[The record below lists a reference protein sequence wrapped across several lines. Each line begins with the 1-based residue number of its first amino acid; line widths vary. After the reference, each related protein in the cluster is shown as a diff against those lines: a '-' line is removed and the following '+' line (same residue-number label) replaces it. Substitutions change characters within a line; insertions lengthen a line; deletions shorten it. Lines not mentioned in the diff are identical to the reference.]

1 MSNTNSA
8 HIDQLIANAHELI
21 RTGKVKLADSFKQNS
36 FLVDGPSE
44 DPIENIKA
52 ISANEPVQLI
62 FDSLNDR
69 DTPFSN
75 IDERHAKM
83 GTITPLNEN
92 ASNAL
97 KDVLLSTDEQDHDV
111 PVLSNDPNFK
121 INHGSNLSFTTDKV
135 AGYEFPQDLT
145 LTGNSQLTIDGE
157 LKGKDITLDHQ
168 SNIHTQTETRDV
180 ADISHSRFSN
190 VQTVN
195 ADQGIGLDIHN
206 SEIRNCVIDG
216 ARVSDYE
223 PDDGLEA
230 HAHAE
235 NSVIDGCKLNNF
247 NFKDAAIS
255 KYGRIIDEFGPQK
268 LEKPAN
274 ELSNVGLTN
283 TKINSLKP
291 FKLHDTSI
299 YNTAVTN
306 TKLGSEVN
314 YAVIGNSF
322 LTDANAVENDP
333 DFKIEFSALRN
344 IIANNS
350 IKAHSLFMNGDEY
363 SPIVIAKKL
372 DLAQDTNKKDFNA
385 KSGCV
390 ISDKHN
396 DQALTS
402 IADFAQKPEVF
413 HEPPVDS
420 ANYQKLTERN
430 VNKNMQDYFNT
441 PALWSNDQSYT
452 PAEARRF
459 RANTDYSSMFFEE
472 QDSENNNLI
481 EQVGDEAVKAA
492 DKVKTAIKAKAKAQD
507 EPEL

>member
-1 MSNTNSA
+1 M
-8 HIDQLIANAHELI
+8 
-21 RTGKVKLADSFKQNS
+21 
-36 FLVDGPSE
+36 
-44 DPIENIKA
+44 
-52 ISANEPVQLI
+52 
-62 FDSLNDR
+62 
-69 DTPFSN
+69 
-75 IDERHAKM
+75 
-83 GTITPLNEN
+83 
-92 ASNAL
+92 
-97 KDVLLSTDEQDHDV
+97 
-111 PVLSNDPNFK
+111 
-121 INHGSNLSFTTDKV
+121 
-135 AGYEFPQDLT
+135 
-145 LTGNSQLTIDGE
+145 
-157 LKGKDITLDHQ
+157 
-168 SNIHTQTETRDV
+168 
-180 ADISHSRFSN
+180 
-190 VQTVN
+190 
-195 ADQGIGLDIHN
+195 
-206 SEIRNCVIDG
+206 
-216 ARVSDYE
+216 
-223 PDDGLEA
+223 
-230 HAHAE
+230 
-235 NSVIDGCKLNNF
+235 
-247 NFKDAAIS
+247 
-255 KYGRIIDEFGPQK
+255 
-268 LEKPAN
+268 
-274 ELSNVGLTN
+274 
-283 TKINSLKP
+283 KP

-299 YNTAVTN
+299 YNTAISN

-314 YAVIGNSF
+314 YSVIGNSF
-322 LTDANAVENDP
+322 LTDANAAENDP

-430 VNKNMQDYFNT
+430 VNKKMQDYFNT

-452 PAEARRF
+452 PAENRRF

-472 QDSENNNLI
+472 QDPENNDLI

-492 DKVKTAIKAKAKAQD
+492 DKVKTAMKAKAKAQD

>member
-1 MSNTNSA
+1 MSNTNSE

-52 ISANEPVQLI
+52 ISANESVQLI

-75 IDERHAKM
+75 IDERHPKM

-92 ASNAL
+92 AANAL
-97 KDVLLSTDEQDHDV
+97 KDALLATDEQDHNV
-111 PVLSNDPNFK
+111 PVLRNDPNFK
-121 INHGSNLSFTTDKV
+121 INLGSNLSFTTDKI

-145 LTGNSQLTIDGE
+145 LTGNSQLIINGE

-195 ADQGIGLDIHN
+195 ADKGIGLDIHN
-206 SEIRNCVIDG
+206 SEIRNSVIDG

-223 PDDGLEA
+223 PDDNLPA

-247 NFKDAAIS
+247 SFKDAAIS

-268 LEKPAN
+268 SEKPVN

-283 TKINSLKP
+283 TKIDSLKP

-299 YNTAVTN
+299 YNTNLAN
-306 TKLGSEVN
+306 TKLGSEIN
-314 YAVIGNSF
+314 YAIIGNAF
-322 LTDANAVENDP
+322 LTDANAAENDP
-333 DFKIEFSALRN
+333 DFKIEFSELRN
-344 IIANNS
+344 VIANNS

-402 IADFAQKPEVF
+402 IADFAKRPEVF

-430 VNKNMQDYFNT
+430 INKNMQDYFNT
-441 PALWSNDQSYT
+441 PALWSNDQSYS
-452 PAEARRF
+452 PAEVRRF
-459 RANTDYSSMFFEE
+459 KAHTDSSSMFFEE
-472 QDSENNNLI
+472 ENYENSNLI
-481 EQVGDEAVKAA
+481 EQVGTEAVKAA

>member
-21 RTGKVKLADSFKQNS
+21 RTGKVKMADSFKQNS

-75 IDERHAKM
+75 IDERHPKM

-92 ASNAL
+92 AANAL

-121 INHGSNLSFTTDKV
+121 INRGSNLFFTTDKV
-135 AGYEFPQDLT
+135 FGYEFPQDLT
-145 LTGNSQLTIDGE
+145 LTGNSQLTINGE

-190 VQTVN
+190 VQTIN
-195 ADQGIGLDIHN
+195 ADKGIGLDIHN
-206 SEIRNCVIDG
+206 SEIRNSVIDG
-216 ARVSDYE
+216 TKVSDYE
-223 PDDGLEA
+223 PDDGLNA

-235 NSVIDGCKLNNF
+235 NAVIDGCKLNNF
-247 NFKDAAIS
+247 NFKDAVIS
-255 KYGRIIDEFGPQK
+255 KYGRIIDEFEDKAP
-268 LEKPAN
+268 EKPVN

>member
-1 MSNTNSA
+1 MSNTNSE
-8 HIDQLIANAHELI
+8 HIAQLIANAHELI

-52 ISANEPVQLI
+52 ISANESVQLI

-75 IDERHAKM
+75 IDERHPKM

-92 ASNAL
+92 AANAL
-97 KDVLLSTDEQDHDV
+97 KDVLLATDEQDHDV
-111 PVLSNDPNFK
+111 PVLRNDPNFK
-121 INHGSNLSFTTDKV
+121 INRGSNLSFTTDKI

-145 LTGNSQLTIDGE
+145 LTGNSQLIINGE

-168 SNIHTQTETRDV
+168 STIHTQTETRDV

-195 ADQGIGLDIHN
+195 ADKGIGLDIHN
-206 SEIRNCVIDG
+206 SEIRNSVIDG
-216 ARVSDYE
+216 ARVADYE
-223 PDDGLEA
+223 PDDNLPA

-247 NFKDAAIS
+247 SFKDAAIS

-268 LEKPAN
+268 SEKPVN

-283 TKINSLKP
+283 TKIDSLKP

-299 YNTAVTN
+299 YNTNLAN
-306 TKLGSEVN
+306 TKLGSEIN
-314 YAVIGNSF
+314 YAIIGNAF
-322 LTDANAVENDP
+322 LTDANAAENDP
-333 DFKIEFSALRN
+333 DFKIEFSELRN
-344 IIANNS
+344 VIANNS

-396 DQALTS
+396 DQVLTS
-402 IADFAQKPEVF
+402 IANFTKRPDVF

-430 VNKNMQDYFNT
+430 INKNMQDYFNT
-441 PALWSNDQSYT
+441 PALWSNDQSYS
-452 PAEARRF
+452 PAEVRRF
-459 RANTDYSSMFFEE
+459 RAHTDSSSMFFEE
-472 QDSENNNLI
+472 ENYENSNLI
-481 EQVGDEAVKAA
+481 EQVGTEAVKAA